1 MNTPSSH
8 GQGTL
13 SLLLAALALTALLAV
28 ALRFIGIG
36 YGLPAVFNADE
47 PHHVN
52 VAVSFGRGSLNPGV
66 FKYPTLY
73 MYGLFAA
80 FGAYF
85 AAWSGLGLF
94 HSTRDFGA
102 LFVWH
107 PEGFY
112 LLARVLSAILSL
124 LGLWRVYGTTK
135 LLGKGAEEGRRLA
148 LYSSALLAASPTLI
162 VSAHA
167 AKPDSMM
174 FFLAACSWHFS
185 FRYLKD
191 GRARD
196 LAFCSLLAGL
206 AASTQY
212 TAGPL
217 LLLPASALWARSLSG
232 GALPLGTLARLSALS
247 IAAWA
252 LGLFGGSPFI
262 LLDRHSFWRDFQD
275 QRGIVTSRELAGLTV
290 VRNALGFA
298 GPWVGGLALL
308 GGTLRLLAIDRA
320 KAVLLLP
327 PAAGLIA
334 LLSLS
339 AEGDWARYLLAAY
352 PAFALI
358 AALGVEWALSGS
370 PKRTWFFAA
379 ASAALMLPGAWRS
392 WAFDRELRLPDTR
405 TLAAQWIESNLTPGT
420 SILLDQEHASPAL
433 RMEQTQVAELLAK
446 TRALGHPR
454 ERYYE
459 LMLGSHPGGGYR
471 IRRILREASDLHSG
485 SWHADWSARGKDSLD
500 VSSGLSAAREAG
512 VEVVVLTSA
521 GADASR
527 SPALAPFLRETER
540 EGGLLAEFAP
550 EEGLRAGPRIRIYRM
565 TKGGKHG

>member
-1 MNTPSSH
+1 M
-8 GQGTL
+8 
-13 SLLLAALALTALLAV
+13 LAALAATALLAL

-36 YGLPAVFNADE
+36 CGLPAVFNADE

-85 AAWSGLGLF
+85 AAWSGLGLL

-112 LLARVLSAILSL
+112 LLARVLSALLSL
-124 LGLWRVYGTTK
+124 LGLWRVYGTAR
-135 LLGKGAEEGRRLA
+135 LLGQGEPEESRRRLGLWA
-148 LYSSALLAASPTLI
+148 AALLAVSPTLI

-174 FFLAACSWHFS
+174 FFLAAWSWHFS
-185 FRYLKD
+185 FRYLQE

-196 LAFCSLLAGL
+196 LALCSLLAGL

-212 TAGPL
+212 TAAPL
-217 LLLPASALWARSLSG
+217 LLLP
-232 GALPLGTLARLSALS
+232 LSALGARVLS
-247 IAAWA
+247 GDALSFGTCVRLSCLSGLAWA

-262 LLDRHSFWRDFQD
+262 LLDWPSFWRDFQD
-275 QRGIVTSRELAGLTV
+275 QRGIVGSRELAGLVV

-298 GPWVGGLALL
+298 GPWAGGLALL
-308 GGTLRLLAIDRA
+308 AGAARLLAFERS
-320 KAVLLLP
+320 KAALLLT
-327 PAAGLIA
+327 PAAGLIG

-358 AALGVEWALSGS
+358 AALGAEWAFSRL
-370 PKRTWFFAA
+370 PRRAWATV
-379 ASAALMLPGAWRS
+379 AALAALSLPGAWRS
-392 WAFDRELRLPDTR
+392 WAFDRELILPDTR
-405 TLAAQWIESNLTPGT
+405 TEAAAWIESNLRPGT

-433 RMEQTQVAELLAK
+433 RMERAQVAELLAK

-485 SWHADWSARGKDSLD
+485 SWHSDWSAKGKDSLD
-500 VSSGLSAAREAG
+500 VRSGLSAARAEG
-512 VEVVVLTSA
+512 VRVVVLTSA
-521 GADASR
+521 GAEAAR
-527 SPALAPFLRETER
+527 SPALAPFLEETER
-540 EGGLLAEFAP
+540 EGRLLARFSP
-550 EEGLRAGPRIRIYRM
+550 EPGLRAGPLMRIFDIAKEPARRAGP
-565 TKGGKHG
+565 KERKP